1 MYVSR
6 VTIENIKSFNGPRKV
21 DLTLTRPDGSH
32 AGWTVLAGRNGA
44 GKTTLL
50 RALALAL
57 SGPVAA
63 RGLVQ
68 GFENWVTRGAESG
81 SASAEIVRDKDFD
94 KFTASGRTQNKFG
107 TGLRWTPPGEAA
119 AGRKSVQ
126 PALGE
131 IRSNSRT
138 QSASAAQ
145 RGPWADNPVGW
156 FCAAYG
162 PFRRMA
168 GGSGDVQRLM
178 LASGPVARQASLFHE
193 DASLAEGVAW
203 LIEQHLRA
211 LEGREGALA
220 LKEAALSV
228 LGDGL
233 LPDGY
238 RIKDVDS
245 EGLWVTRGGHRFPL
259 REMSDG
265 FRTVAALVVDLLK
278 QIHDAFGDHALG
290 RGGEDEGPS
299 PLQVPGVVIID
310 EIDAHLHVS
319 WQRRI
324 GPWLTTHFPN
334 IQFIVTTHSPYICQA
349 ADPGGLIRLPGVDEG
364 ASPEVVPEDLY
375 ERVVYGSGDDAVLS
389 DLFGLDTPYSER
401 AEYARAEFVALESKV
416 YEGDTSPETVA
427 RYKELKSLLSSS
439 PTARAHEV
447 SARLYRIADQ
457 VQDITDGYEDGA
469 GNEARDAVGEAGEA
483 K

>member
-6 VTIENIKSFNGPRKV
+6 VTIENIKSFDGPRKV

-81 SASAEIVRDKDFD
+81 SASAEIIRDKDFD

-107 TGLRWTPPGEAA
+107 TGLRWTPPANRRRPGARA
-119 AGRKSVQ
+119 RSPRWARSGTTPVPRAPAPPSAGRG
-126 PALGE
+126 PTTRWAG
-131 IRSNSRT
+131 
-138 QSASAAQ
+138 SAPPTAPS
-145 RGPWADNPVGW
+145 GGW
-156 FCAAYG
+156 
-162 PFRRMA
+162 PH
-168 GGSGDVQRLM
+168 GSGDVQRLM

-211 LEGREGALA
+211 LEGREGASA

-278 QIHDAFGDHALG
+278 QIHDTFGDHALG
-290 RGGEDEGPS
+290 GGGDGPS

-364 ASPEVVPEDLY
+364 AAPEVVPEDLY

-427 RYKELKSLLSSS
+427 RYKELKSLLTSS

-457 VQDITDGYEDGA
+457 VHDDGPEGSVSGGGVREDG
-469 GNEARDAVGEAGEA
+469 GEAA
-483 K
+483 

>member
-1 MYVSR
+1 MSTRMYVSR
-6 VTIENIKSFNGPRKV
+6 ITVQDIKSFHGPRQV

-32 AGWTVLAGRNGA
+32 AGWTVLAGRNGS

-50 RALALAL
+50 RALALVL
-57 SGPVAA
+57 SGPAAA

-68 GFENWVTRGAESG
+68 GFENWIARGADAG
-81 SASAEIVRDKDFD
+81 SVVAEIVRHQDFD
-94 KFTASGRTQNKFG
+94 GFTAPGRTLDRFRA
-107 TGLRWTPPGEAA
+107 GLKWTAPAEEVTSRRG
-119 AGRKSVQ
+119 AGAQ
-126 PALGE
+126 PALEE
-131 IRSNSRT
+131 IRHNAKAS
-138 QSASAAQ
+138 SASPAQ

-168 GGSGDVQRLM
+168 GGSGEVQRLM
-178 LASGPVARQASLFHE
+178 LTSGPVARQASLFHE

-211 LEGREGALA
+211 LEGRPGAEELKNAALA
-220 LKEAALSV
+220 V

-238 RIKDVDS
+238 RVEDVDS
-245 EGLWVTRGGHRFPL
+245 EGLWVSRDGQRFPL

-265 FRTVAALVVDLLK
+265 FRTVAALVVDILK
-278 QIHDAFGDHALG
+278 QIHDAFGDTPFTALG
-290 RGGEDEGPS
+290 ENALLR
-299 PLQVPGVVIID
+299 LVPGVVIID

-324 GPWLTTHFPN
+324 GPWLTSHFPR

-349 ADPGGLIRLPGVDEG
+349 ADPGGLIRLPGVDEERPPG
-364 ASPEVVPEDLY
+364 VIDQDLY
-375 ERVVYGSGDDAVLS
+375 DRVVYGSGDDAVLS

-401 AEYARAEFVALESKV
+401 AERARAEFVELEAEIYDGAS
-416 YEGDTSPETVA
+416 SPESLA
-427 RYKELKSLLSSS
+427 RYRELKERLSSS
-439 PTARAHEV
+439 P
-447 SARLYRIADQ
+447 SARLDEMNAHLHRIA
-457 VQDITDGYEDGA
+457 
-469 GNEARDAVGEAGEA
+469 NEIAEGSKDEEE
-483 K
+483 

>member
-6 VTIENIKSFNGPRKV
+6 VYVENIKSFHFPRIV

-57 SGPVAA
+57 SGPVPT

-68 GFENWVTRGAESG
+68 SFENWITRGEDFG
-81 SASAEIVRDKDFD
+81 TASAEVVADTTFD
-94 KFTASGRTQNKFG
+94 KFTAPGRTQNKFQMG
-107 TGLRWTPPGEAA
+107 LTWVAPAEGVGGRRSAQPTLTDIRDAPGLR
-119 AGRKSVQ
+119 
-126 PALGE
+126 
-131 IRSNSRT
+131 
-138 QSASAAQ
+138 SASPAH

-168 GGSGDVQRLM
+168 GGSGEVQRLM

-211 LEGREGALA
+211 LEGREGAAA
-220 LKEAALSV
+220 LKEAALSI

-238 RIKDVDS
+238 RVEEVDS
-245 EGLWVTRGGHRFPL
+245 EGLWVTRDGHRFPL

-278 QIHDAFGDHALG
+278 QIHDAFGDEAFAANG
-290 RGGEDEGPS
+290 DGPS
-299 PLQVPGVVIID
+299 PLHVPGVVMID

-324 GPWLTTHFPN
+324 GPWLTSHFPH

-349 ADPGGLIRLPGVDEG
+349 ADPGGLIRLPGVDEC
-364 ASPEVVPEDLY
+364 AVPEVVSEDLH

-389 DLFGLDTPYSER
+389 DLFGLDTPYSEQ
-401 AEYARAEFVALESKV
+401 AERKRGELVALEMDILR
-416 YEGDTSPETVA
+416 GRADDDA
-427 RYKELKSLLSSS
+427 LDRHRELKRLLTSS
-439 PTARAHEV
+439 PTARLDEM
-447 SARLYRIADQ
+447 SARLKDLAD
-457 VQDITDGYEDGA
+457 DE
-469 GNEARDAVGEAGEA
+469 GEGQE
-483 K
+483 

>member
-6 VTIENIKSFNGPRKV
+6 VIVDNIKSFHGPRTV
-21 DLTLTRPDGSH
+21 DLRLTRPDGSH
-32 AGWTVLAGRNGA
+32 AGWTVLAGRNGS

-68 GFENWVTRGAESG
+68 GFENWMSRGEAVG
-81 SASAEIVRDKDFD
+81 TAHAKIVRDPVFD
-94 KFTASGRTQNKFG
+94 KFTASGRTTTNFWA
-107 TGLRWTPPGEAA
+107 GLRWTAPADGGG
-119 AGRKSVQ
+119 GRKSAQ
-126 PALGE
+126 PALEG
-131 IRSNSRT
+131 IRENPNAK
-138 QSASAAQ
+138 SATPAQ

-168 GGSGDVQRLM
+168 GGSGEVQRLM

-211 LEGREGALA
+211 LEGREGAA
-220 LKEAALSV
+220 GLKRAALSV

-238 RIKDVDS
+238 RVEDVDS
-245 EGLWVTRGGHRFPL
+245 EGLWVTRDGHRFPL

-278 QIHDAFGDHALG
+278 QIHDSFGDEPFGAD
-290 RGGEDEGPS
+290 EDRPS
-299 PLQVPGVVIID
+299 LLQVPGVVIID

-324 GPWLTTHFPN
+324 GPWLTSHFPN

-349 ADPGGLIRLPGVDEG
+349 ADPAGLIRLPGSAED
-364 ASPEVVPEDLY
+364 AAPEVVPEDLY

-401 AEYARAEFVALESKV
+401 AEHLRAEFISLESKV
-416 YEGDTSPETVA
+416 YEGDTSPDTIA
-427 RYKELKSLLSSS
+427 RYKKLKGLLTSS
-439 PTARAHEV
+439 PAARVHEM
-447 SARLYRIADQ
+447 SARLHRIAEE
-457 VQDITDGYEDGA
+457 IEDGE
-469 GNEARDAVGEAGEA
+469 GSEAE
-483 K
+483 

>member
-6 VTIENIKSFNGPRKV
+6 IHIENIKSFHGPRTV
-21 DLTLTRPDGSH
+21 DLALTRPDGSH
-32 AGWTVLAGRNGA
+32 AGWTVLAGRNGS

-68 GFENWVTRGAESG
+68 SFENWIARGTEVGRAEV
-81 SASAEIVRDKDFD
+81 EIVRDRNFD
-94 KFTASGRTQNKFG
+94 RFSVGGRTVDEFW
-107 TGLRWTPPGEAA
+107 TGLKWTAPGEASGSRRGA
-119 AGRKSVQ
+119 Q
-126 PALGE
+126 PALE
-131 IRSNSRT
+131 EVRYPKARAT
-138 QSASAAQ
+138 SATPAR
-145 RGPWADNPVGW
+145 RGPWSDNPAGW

-193 DASLAEGVAW
+193 DASLAEGVGW

-211 LEGREGALA
+211 LEGREGAEA
-220 LKEAALSV
+220 LKGAALSI

-238 RIKDVDS
+238 RVDDVDS
-245 EGLWVTRGGHRFPL
+245 EGLWVTRDGHRFPL

-265 FRTVAALVVDLLK
+265 FRTVASLVVDLLK
-278 QIHDAFGDHALG
+278 QIHDAFGDAAFPG
-290 RGGEDEGPS
+290 DGEG
-299 PLQVPGVVIID
+299 LRVIRVPGVVIID
-310 EIDAHLHVS
+310 EIDAHLHIT

-324 GPWLTTHFPN
+324 GPWLTSHFPH

-349 ADPGGLIRLPGVDEG
+349 ADPGGLVRLPGVDEE
-364 ASPEVVPEDLY
+364 AAPEVVPEDLY
-375 ERVVYGSGDDAVLS
+375 ERVVFGSGDDAVLS
-389 DLFGLDTPYSER
+389 ELFGLDTPYSAR
-401 AEYARAEFVALESKV
+401 AERLRAEFVELEASV
-416 YEGDTSPETVA
+416 YDGDTSAETLT
-427 RYKELKSLLSSS
+427 RYKELKSRLTSS
-439 PTARAHEV
+439 PTARLDEM
-447 SARLYRIADQ
+447 SARLQRLSDEIAE
-457 VQDITDGYEDGA
+457 G
-469 GNEARDAVGEAGEA
+469 DAE
-483 K
+483 